1 MKGGGDQALLWGGEV
16 GSQSGR
22 KPGCGRETSCG
33 TDYKCSCDK
42 LEGGEGVRKVGGWE
56 GSRENGRTEGQG
68 ETRFRRQL
76 TPVELREARS
86 GVWENSLDCVST
98 GNGKSPY
105 QGQVKLAGAEGA
117 GGLARGGTG
126 PWGLTHSPIP

>member
-1 MKGGGDQALLWGGEV
+1 M
-16 GSQSGR
+16 
-22 KPGCGRETSCG
+22 
-33 TDYKCSCDK
+33 
-42 LEGGEGVRKVGGWE
+42 RKVGGWE

-68 ETRFRRQL
+68 ETRFRGQL

-86 GVWENSLDCVST
+86 GVWENSLDCVSRGRS

-105 QGQVKLAGAEGA
+105 QGQVKLSGTEGA
-117 GGLARGGTG
+117 GGLARGRHSMEGVGGGTD